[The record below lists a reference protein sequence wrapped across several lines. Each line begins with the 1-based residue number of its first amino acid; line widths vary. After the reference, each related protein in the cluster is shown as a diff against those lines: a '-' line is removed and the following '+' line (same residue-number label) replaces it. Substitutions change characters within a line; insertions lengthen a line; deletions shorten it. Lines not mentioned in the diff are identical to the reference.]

1 MKNQSKEN
9 GVLRLRLFMVIFIRC
24 DSLPFILKHKISAS
38 EINLHTWVG
47 LFPLLFQAPWP
58 WNDADFPSLMA
69 SELRDRIQLTLKTC
83 PLSYSVR
90 KYYLEFAFIFN
101 FLITYWKISFV
112 RIGMD
117 FRRSITF
124 VTVPSATID
133 VIRTIQSTSTCPT
146 IGYIRISENKKKH
159 REITKWIIFGF
170 QFNEKK
176 YQKLTLNRK
185 KLSKIKVE
193 KIR

>member
-1 MKNQSKEN
+1 MK
-9 GVLRLRLFMVIFIRC
+9 
-24 DSLPFILKHKISAS
+24 
-38 EINLHTWVG
+38 
-47 LFPLLFQAPWP
+47 
-58 WNDADFPSLMA
+58 
-69 SELRDRIQLTLKTC
+69 
-83 PLSYSVR
+83 
-90 KYYLEFAFIFN
+90 
-101 FLITYWKISFV
+101 TYWKISFV

-146 IGYIRISENKKKH
+146 IGYIRISEKKKKH
-159 REITKWIIFGF
+159 REITEWIIFGF

-176 YQKLTLNRK
+176 YQKLTLNRN

-193 KIR
+193 KSVKLQRFCTKQILSPFISRVNCPKNQSRKNSWNCNGSVLKECFRLFISREKNVNC